1 MNIVQP
7 LKKTIMLLE
16 KFNCIIMFKNKAY
29 IGISFVIL
37 IFGIY
42 AVPKIV
48 ARIKND
54 KVVQGERLDRVNPKT
69 EVYTKL
75 IKIGPAPKFE
85 LINQN
90 NEKITNETYKG
101 KVYVLEFFFTTCPT
115 ICPKMNESMLLIE
128 KKFFGN
134 PNFGLV
140 SITID
145 PEHDTAEV
153 LKDHSKL
160 LGVTSSNW
168 NFLTGDKAYIFNLAN
183 KGFNLYA
190 GENKKVAGGFEHS
203 GLFALIDKEGNIRCR
218 NDEFGNPILYYDG
231 LDKKGV
237 RNIQQ
242 DINVLLEE

>member
-1 MNIVQP
+1 
-7 LKKTIMLLE
+7 
-16 KFNCIIMFKNKAY
+16 MFKNKSY

-37 IFGIY
+37 VFGIY
-42 AVPKIV
+42 AIPKIV
-48 ARIKND
+48 ERIKND
-54 KVVQGERLDRVNPKT
+54 KVVQGDRLDFVNP
-69 EVYTKL
+69 EVIEEGKL
-75 IKIGPAPKFE
+75 LKIGAAPKFE
-85 LINQN
+85 LTNQDN
-90 NEKITNETYKG
+90 VKITNETYKG

-134 PNFGLV
+134 PNFGIA

-145 PEHDTAEV
+145 PLTDTPTV
-153 LKDHSKL
+153 LKAHYDL
-160 LGVTSSNW
+160 LGIRSKNW
-168 NFLTGDKAYIFNLAN
+168 NFLTGEKDYIFKLAN

-203 GLFALIDKEGNIRCR
+203 GLFALIDKNGNIRCR

-237 RNIQQ
+237 RNLQQ
-242 DINVLLEE
+242 DINILLEE

>member
-1 MNIVQP
+1 
-7 LKKTIMLLE
+7 
-16 KFNCIIMFKNKAY
+16 MFKNKSY
-29 IGISFVIL
+29 IGISFIIL

-42 AVPKIV
+42 AIPKIV
-48 ARIKND
+48 ERIKND
-54 KVVQGERLDRVNPKT
+54 KVVQGDRLDSVNPTTT
-69 EVYTKL
+69 EEGEL

-85 LINQN
+85 LINQDN
-90 NEKITNETYKG
+90 KKVTNETYNG

-134 PNFGLV
+134 PNFGIV

-145 PEHDTAEV
+145 PEHDTAKV
-153 LKDHSKL
+153 LKEHANL
-160 LGVTSSNW
+160 LGVKSTNW

-203 GLFALIDKEGNIRCR
+203 GLFALIDKNGNIRCR

-231 LDKKGV
+231 LDKMGV
-237 RNIQQ
+237 RNLQQ
-242 DINVLLEE
+242 DINILLEE